1 MIKNQDSKEVSQAV
15 KDIHD
20 KKRDIELIMTE
31 DGEMIAVPADEADR
45 MKGTKAGTIAT
56 QDYYIS

>member
-1 MIKNQDSKEVSQAV
+1 MIKNLDSKEVSQAV

>member
-56 QDYYIS
+56 QDYYIL